1 MKIDNIKDLKK
12 LEDFLEIQ
20 IIFVIRYNFKNYLII
35 KINYLNFLDCEDKY
49 KEKIEMGVE
58 KIKQYLKEDSDFIM
72 EKENIEYNL
81 LELSNILEQKLEKL
95 SFLDS
100 EIINK
105 DIHDNGKTF
114 KLEHNILDV
123 IILRYLVEFFHFS
136 TKVKVVFHEESIK
149 FEFVG
154 IKKKDFSKIIDN
166 VNDKKNIAI
175 NLINRYLRRNNITV
189 DLLEQDI
196 FGLKFSF

>member
-12 LEDFLEIQ
+12 LEDFLASQ
-20 IIFVIRYNFKNYLII
+20 IISVIRHDFNNYLMII
-35 KINYLNFLDCEDKY
+35 INYLDFLDCEDKY

-123 IILRYLVEFFHFS
+123 IILRYIVEFFKFS
-136 TKVKVVFHEESIK
+136 TDIKVVFEKESIK
-149 FEFVG
+149 FEFAD
-154 IKKKDFSKIIDN
+154 IKKKEFSKIVEN

-175 NLINRYLRRNNITV
+175 KLINRYLRRNNIKV

-196 FGLKFSF
+196 FGLKFLF